1 MKRGPKAALGNVF
14 LLELIFVSGKVC
26 VRGGGGGRVI
36 EGERQRAARKGEKE
50 DPPFLAP
57 SALFFTFE
65 RESEE

>member
-1 MKRGPKAALGNVF
+1 V
-14 LLELIFVSGKVC
+14 
-26 VRGGGGGRVI
+26 GGGGREI

>member
-26 VRGGGGGRVI
+26 VWGGGGGREI

>member
-26 VRGGGGGRVI
+26 VCGGGGREI